1 MVRGVRLGGEKVN
14 GKRKKKRASLSFLGV
29 LRACFFFFFF
39 FFGCVRRRRL
49 CVCICNT
56 LEECVP
62 FCTCKT
68 GRGNPR
74 SLILFLSLCS

>member
-29 LRACFFFFFF
+29 LRAFFFFFF